1 MHYAYIWF
9 DLIWFDIVRRVLCIS
24 LVDPYFR
31 AKTPFIAAPK
41 VSFYYELT
49 DIFFIMPLD
58 LHSKYINACVLNV
71 NLVDT
76 SLRIVIGI
84 RLVLRTE
91 LLPDP
96 DELWSF
102 SDIWKSGVDKIQLY
116 NNIVSYFVLYFF
128 AWTSCFKVY
137 FIYYVYH
144 LPDPQIPNSSLKKAI
159 LVYILYI
166 YIYIYIY
173 I

>member
-1 MHYAYIWF
+1 M
-9 DLIWFDIVRRVLCIS
+9 
-24 LVDPYFR
+24 
-31 AKTPFIAAPK
+31 
-41 VSFYYELT
+41 SFYYELT
-49 DIFFIMPLD
+49 DIFCIMPLD

-102 SDIWKSGVDKIQLY
+102 SDI
-116 NNIVSYFVLYFF
+116 
-128 AWTSCFKVY
+128 
-137 FIYYVYH
+137 
-144 LPDPQIPNSSLKKAI
+144 
-159 LVYILYI
+159 
-166 YIYIYIY
+166 
-173 I
+173 